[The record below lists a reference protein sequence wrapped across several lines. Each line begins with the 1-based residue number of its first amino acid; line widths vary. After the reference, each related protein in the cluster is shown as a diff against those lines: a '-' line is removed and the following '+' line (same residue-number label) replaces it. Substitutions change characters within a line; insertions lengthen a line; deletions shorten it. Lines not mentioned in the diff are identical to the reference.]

1 MRILLNIAYVGT
13 NYSGWQSQK
22 NKNTIEDIIE
32 KTYKNK
38 LGEDIKLF
46 ASGRTDAGVHAF
58 NQCAHFDTK
67 LKIHPEKFATIL
79 NKVLPNDIRVIKSS
93 LVSNDF
99 HARFDVKKKTYVYKL
114 YMSQEEN
121 PFKYERALHIDHF
134 LDVDNMIKASK
145 EFIGTHDFTSFCKAV
160 SNQKDCTRTIYDII
174 IKKLNNKI
182 HIEITGNGFL
192 HNMVRIIVGT
202 LIDAGSNKL
211 SSNDIREILKNKDRT
226 KASKTVPAYALYLK
240 DVEYWHKKIFM
251 ILFKK
256 LI

>member
-32 KTYKNK
+32 ASYKEK
-38 LGEDIKLF
+38 LGEDIKLY

-58 NQCAHFDTK
+58 NQCAHFDTNLK
-67 LKIHPEKFATIL
+67 LKPEKIATIL
-79 NKVLPNDIRVIKSS
+79 NKVLPNDIRVTKSS
-93 LVSNDF
+93 LVSDAF
-99 HARFDVKKKTYVYKL
+99 HARFNVKKKTYLYKL

-121 PFKYERALHIDHF
+121 PFKFERALHIDYF
-134 LDVDNMIKASK
+134 LDVDNMINVSKA
-145 EFIGTHDFTSFCKAV
+145 FIGTHDFTSFCKAI
-160 SNQKDCTRTIYDII
+160 SSQKDCVRTIYDIT
-174 IKKLNNKI
+174 IKKINNKI

-211 SSNDIREILKNKDRT
+211 NRKDVENILQSRLRE
-226 KASKTVPAYALYLK
+226 KASRTVPAYALYLK
-240 DVEYWHKKIFM
+240 DVEY
-251 ILFKK
+251 
-256 LI
+256 